1 MSDKKIKVLI
11 IFRDYLSR
19 NRGTPLRV
27 KSLIEEVGKDTEI
40 SLFTASRDE
49 LVPVGDVHLTL
60 STANIKNVLLIG
72 NFINENKID
81 VVIFHTTAAG
91 HYLVPLLFFG
101 GKYKRV
107 LEMHGFSEEEGRLY
121 NDSRF
126 FRYQRTKFFY
136 SIIYRLC
143 DLITTCSDTATE
155 KLLKYNKNTHTI
167 FGGVDLKLFHRDTD
181 YNRSAVDDNIII
193 GYAGNGRKWQ
203 GIDFLL
209 QAFSEL
215 KKIDDKFSLRLL
227 LSEKVNIP
235 EIKGVSIVSSLPH
248 DEVWRFNAGCDVLV
262 IPRPDNMVNKLSF
275 PSKLMEYLASGKP
288 VVASKTSDIHK
299 IITHGVDGMLHDPG
313 DIEGFI
319 NCFLTLKNGNLRAKI
334 GENAAKL
341 VKERYTWEIQGKKF
355 ANLIKNILNSEN
367 ISGV

>member
-1 MSDKKIKVLI
+1 MVNKKIKVLV

-27 KSLIEEVGKDTEI
+27 KSLIEEVAKDTEI
-40 SLFTASRDE
+40 CLFTASRDE
-49 LVPVGDVHLTL
+49 SAPVEAAHLIL
-60 STANIKNVLLIG
+60 STTNIKNVLLIG
-72 NFINENKID
+72 NFIKENKID
-81 VVIFHTTAAG
+81 VVIFHTTAAA

-136 SIIYRLC
+136 SITYRLC
-143 DLITTCSDTATE
+143 DLITTCSDTATK
-155 KLLKYNKNTHTI
+155 KLLIYNKNTHTI
-167 FGGVDLKLFHRDTD
+167 YGGVDLNLFHKAAD
-181 YNRSAVDDNIII
+181 YKRSSINNNIVI

-203 GIDFLL
+203 GIEFLL
-209 QAFSEL
+209 NAFAKLHE
-215 KKIDDKFSLRLL
+215 IDPTFSLKLL

-235 EIKGVSIVSSLPH
+235 EIKDVYIYPALPH
-248 DEVWRFNAGCDVLV
+248 NEVWRFNAECDVLV

-319 NCFLTLKNGNLRAKI
+319 KCFLALKDVNLRTKI
-334 GENAAKL
+334 GGNAAKL
-341 VKERYTWEIQGKKF
+341 AKERYTWEIQGKKF
-355 ANLIKNILNSEN
+355 TDLIKNTLN
-367 ISGV
+367 